1 MEATEGKDHGAP
13 GVTGDPGERTGGSG
27 PPSRASPLP
36 RVGWRE
42 WVALPSLGLHRIKAK
57 VDTGARSSS
66 LHVTGLEEFEEG
78 GRPWVRFTVHP
89 VQRSERET
97 RQVRAPLADRRSVRP
112 SSGTAET
119 RPVVVVE
126 VQIGAL
132 RFPCEVTLAR
142 RDRMGFRMLLGRT
155 ALRGRFLVDPG
166 RSYLQRLPEA
176 DPGSAGEA
184 SSPDPGPRPGK
195 ASE

>member
-1 MEATEGKDHGAP
+1 MEASEGEGRAIP
-13 GVTGDPGERTGGSG
+13 
-27 PPSRASPLP
+27 RASGEPGGVGVPGSSSKERELP

-42 WVALPSLGLHRIKAK
+42 WVALPSLGIQRIKAK

-66 LHVTGLEEFEEG
+66 LHVTDLEEFREG
-78 GRPWVRFTVHP
+78 GRTWVRFTVHP
-89 VQRSERET
+89 AQRSTREA
-97 RQVRAPLADRRSVRP
+97 RPVQLPLADRRSVRP
-112 SSGTAET
+112 SSGTAQV
-119 RPVVVVE
+119 RPVVELELQV
-126 VQIGAL
+126 GAL

-166 RSYLQRLPEA
+166 RSYLQRMPRS
-176 DPGSAGEA
+176 PKGSAAE
-184 SSPDPGPRPGK
+184 STPPDPGPPPGK